1 MQGNPFRYTLP
12 VKTLGVIASL
22 IFFVSAMPIA
32 AQERDVVHYDIEVA
46 LDSVTHELDGSQS
59 VRWRNTSGVATSEIW
74 LHLYLNAFSGSETTF
89 MRELGSGTLRG
100 SRTVEREW
108 GWTRIT
114 SLRLSDGTDLRPSL
128 TFERPDDG
136 NESDFSVARVE
147 LPRDVLPGES
157 VTLEVAFQARLP
169 RVIARTG
176 FAGDFHMVGQ
186 WFPKVAVFEG
196 EAGWNCHQFH
206 LTSEFFADFG
216 SYRVQMTI
224 PRGWVIGATGEMISR
239 EPVATDDLV
248 EFRAVDVHD
257 FAWTTAPPELITVVE
272 ADFEPGR
279 DVPPEWLERA
289 GTLLDVGAADL
300 ELPPMTIRLLV
311 PRSQEILA
319 PRMLRAARLSIAWFG
334 LYLGPYPQPQ
344 LTVVS
349 PPPGAGEAGGMEYPT
364 LITTGARRLN
374 ATPPMSWLDGIEAV
388 TAHEFGHQY
397 FQGLLASNEAEQA
410 WLDEGLTTWAESRC
424 LADIHADALVPEIR
438 WTDIW
443 GLKRLAVG
451 YSNPPL
457 KVDRPS
463 WDYWQRMD
471 YYLASYAKTAV
482 VMRTLEGLLGRDEL
496 ARAMRVYYETFRFHH
511 PTGDDF
517 QAVLEEA
524 TGEDLQWFFDQA
536 IRGSAVSDWA
546 VLAVHHE
553 RVRSAEGREWRDRT
567 WSEIEADEESDSH
580 DEGGPWDI
588 EIEIGRPGDFIGP
601 VEVELL
607 WADGRRERRQ
617 WDGVARW
624 VRWSEESEERLEQ
637 VVVDPDGVWA
647 LETRRADNYWRDQ
660 AAESDPLWWLD
671 GTLRL
676 VGFLTVPWS

>member
-1 MQGNPFRYTLP
+1 
-12 VKTLGVIASL
+12 
-22 IFFVSAMPIA
+22 MPTA
-32 AQERDVVHYDIEVA
+32 AQDRDVVEYDIEVA
-46 LDSVTHELDGSQS
+46 LDSETHELDGTQTI
-59 VRWRNTSGVATSEIW
+59 RWRNTSGVATSEIW

-89 MRELGSGTLRG
+89 MRELGSDTLRG
-100 SRTVEREW
+100 SHEGEPEW

-147 LPRDVLPGES
+147 LPREVLPGES
-157 VTLEVAFQARLP
+157 VTLEIAFQAQLP
-169 RVIARTG
+169 RILARTG

-216 SYRVQMTI
+216 SYRVRMTI
-224 PRGWVIGATGEMISR
+224 PRGWGIGATGELSSR

-257 FAWTTAPPELITVVE
+257 FAWTTAPPDLMAVVE

-289 GTLLDVGAADL
+289 GALLDVGAADL

-311 PRSQEILA
+311 PRSQELLA

-374 ATPPMSWLDGIEAV
+374 ATPPMSWLNGIEVV

-410 WLDEGLTTWAESRC
+410 WLDEGLTTWAEGRC
-424 LADIHADALVPEIR
+424 LEDIITDGLVPEIR
-438 WTDIW
+438 WTGIW
-443 GLKRLAVG
+443 GLNRLTAG
-451 YSNPPL
+451 YGNPPL
-457 KVDRPS
+457 RVDRPS
-463 WDYWQRMD
+463 WGYRQRMD
-471 YYLASYAKTAV
+471 YFLASYAKTAV
-482 VMRTLEGLLGRDEL
+482 VLRTLEGLLGQEQI
-496 ARAMRVYYETFRFHH
+496 ARAMRFYVEAHRFRH
-511 PTGDDF
+511 PTGNDF
-517 QAVLEEA
+517 QAALEEA
-524 TGEDLQWFFDQA
+524 TSEDLQWFFDQA
-536 IRGSAVSDWA
+536 VRGSAVADWA
-546 VLAVHHE
+546 VLAVRHE
-553 RVRSAEGREWRDRT
+553 RVGPAGGREWRDGA
-567 WSEIEADEESDSH
+567 WSEIEADEEDDSH

-624 VRWSEESEERLEQ
+624 VRWSEESEERLEH

-660 AAESDPLWWLD
+660 AAESDALWWL
-671 GTLRL
+671 GGALRL
-676 VGFLTVPWS
+676 VGLLTVPWS